1 MKNTEQT
8 IIDDIKTELDN
19 VKTELATLKG
29 APQ

>member
-8 IIDDIKTELDN
+8 IINDIKTELDN